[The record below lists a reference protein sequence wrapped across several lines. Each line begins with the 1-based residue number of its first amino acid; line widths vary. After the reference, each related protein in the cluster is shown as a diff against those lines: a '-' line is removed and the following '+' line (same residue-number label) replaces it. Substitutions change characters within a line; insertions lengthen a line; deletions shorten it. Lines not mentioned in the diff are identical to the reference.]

1 MMEDDITAI
10 LKEEKIEKDMRLAEM
25 EANKASNLIQHQV
38 CDNTMHIKIQL
49 LPSHSAQHSVQV
61 HAFFTLMLMFKI

>member
-10 LKEEKIEKDMRLAEM
+10 FKEEKIEKDMRLAEM

-38 CDNTMHIKIQL
+38 IIILEVCT
-49 LPSHSAQHSVQV
+49 
-61 HAFFTLMLMFKI
+61 

>member
-38 CDNTMHIKIQL
+38 YIIIL
-49 LPSHSAQHSVQV
+49 LFSYYCVLQHNDWR
-61 HAFFTLMLMFKI
+61 MLA

>member
-38 CDNTMHIKIQL
+38 CDDTRHIEIQL
-49 LPSHSAQHSVQV
+49 VLSHGAQQSVQV
-61 HAFFTLMLMFKI
+61 HACFTLMLMFKI